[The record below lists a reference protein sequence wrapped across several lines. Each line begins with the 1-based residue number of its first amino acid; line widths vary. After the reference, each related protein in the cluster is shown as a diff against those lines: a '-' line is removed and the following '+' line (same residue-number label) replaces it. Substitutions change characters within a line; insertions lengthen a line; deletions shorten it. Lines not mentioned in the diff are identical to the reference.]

1 MKPLGLNRK
10 QEQGLKIAV
19 ARFRNNE
26 RYTVISGYA
35 GSGKAQ
41 PIDTVIPTPI
51 GFKKLGDIEIGD
63 YVFDRNGK
71 QTKVLGVYPQG
82 LKQVYKVTLAD
93 GRETYCAPDHLWTCY
108 TENDELVTLTAQE
121 ILESGLTYAIPANK
135 PVEYPWKKFNSDP
148 YNIGFFAIQDNYRIP
163 AQYKTG
169 SIEQRTELIRG
180 ILDASNIFFEIE
192 FILKDFNQNLLK
204 DIQEVL
210 FSLGCSSVLVDNC
223 LKCDLHYLDKTPIK
237 ITALNEEKEM
247 VCIYVDNDEHLYL
260 TNDYIVT
267 HNTYLVK
274 HIIAALGLYPEQVT
288 YAAYT
293 GRAAQVLKNYGCPNA
308 ITLHKLLYAPKI
320 HKDGSYSF
328 AYRKWSEEER
338 ETRKLIVVD
347 EVSMVPKKIWDDL
360 LNRNIHIIALGD
372 PW

>member
-19 ARFRNNE
+19 ARFHNNE

-41 PIDTVIPTPI
+41 PIDTMIPTPM
-51 GFKKLGDIEIGD
+51 GFKKLGDIEVGD

-82 LKQVYKVTLAD
+82 LKQKYKVTLAD

-108 TENDELVTLTAQE
+108 TENDEMVTLTAQQ
-121 ILESGLTYAIPANK
+121 ILESGLTYAIPANE
-135 PVEYPWKKFNSDP
+135 PVEYPFKKLDSEP
-148 YNIGFFAIQDNYRIP
+148 YDIGFFAIKNNDYIP
-163 AQYKTG
+163 SQYKT
-169 SIEQRTELIRG
+169 SNIPQRMALIRG
-180 ILDASNIFFEIE
+180 ILDASDMFEKE
-192 FILKDFNQNLLK
+192 FVLKNFNQNLLK

-210 FSLGCSSVLVDNC
+210 FSLGCSSVIADNC
-223 LKCDLHYLDKTPIK
+223 LKGNLNYLDKIPIK
-237 ITALNEEKEM
+237 ITALYEEAEM

-288 YAAYT
+288 YTAYT

-328 AYRKWSEEER
+328 TYRKWTEEER
-338 ETRKLIVVD
+338 EARKLIVVD
-347 EVSMVPKKIWDDL
+347 EVSMVPK
-360 LNRNIHIIALGD
+360 
-372 PW
+372 

>member
-19 ARFRNNE
+19 ARFHNNE

-41 PIDTVIPTPI
+41 PIDTIIPTPM

-82 LKQVYKVTLAD
+82 LKQKYKVTLAD

-108 TENDELVTLTAQE
+108 TENDEIVTLTAQQ
-121 ILESGLTYAIPANK
+121 ILESGLTYAIPANE
-135 PVEYPWKKFNSDP
+135 PVEYPFKEFDSNP
-148 YNIGFFAIQDNYRIP
+148 YDIGFFAIKNNDYIP
-163 AQYKTG
+163 SQYKIG
-169 SIEQRTELIRG
+169 SIEQRMELIRG
-180 ILDASNIFFEIE
+180 VLDASDMFE
-192 FILKDFNQNLLK
+192 KDFNQNLLK
-204 DIQEVL
+204 DIREVV
-210 FSLGCSSVLVDNC
+210 FSLGYSFVITDNC
-223 LKCDLHYLDKTPIK
+223 SCLDKIPIK
-237 ITALNEEKEM
+237 ITALNEEAEM

-274 HIIAALGLYPEQVT
+274 HIIAALGLYPEEVT

-328 AYRKWSEEER
+328 AHRRWTEEER
-338 ETRKLIVVD
+338 EARKLIVVD
-347 EVSMVPKKIWDDL
+347 EVSMVPK
-360 LNRNIHIIALGD
+360 
-372 PW
+372 